1 MSQNGGKLSNKLLG
15 CMCEKLVER
24 PKCISMRVT
33 ISHSTFTIRIVVS
46 VKTKRELVL
55 RNIFFL
61 ILKKSAPTAKL
72 WFLVEDDNWWPTKY
86 YVQ

>member
-1 MSQNGGKLSNKLLG
+1 MVVSCLTSCLG
-15 CMCEKLVER
+15 VCVKKLVER

-55 RNIFFL
+55 RNI
-61 ILKKSAPTAKL
+61 ILFNSEKICPDGKT
-72 WFLVEDDNWWPTKY
+72 LVFSGIEDDNWWPTKY